1 MRYNLGAARSRRRA
15 PARVNVIM
23 MSQPPRFL
31 IYQGIPLWRHT
42 QVIQWAAQIVSG
54 VAVVALVVWFFANIG
69 NAIQDRDI
77 PYGFS
82 FLSRAYQTPIGE
94 HFIPYESSDSFLYA
108 FGVAVTNTIF
118 VSIAGVI
125 LATALGIFV
134 GVLRLSGNWLVSK
147 LAMVYV
153 EFFRNVPL
161 LVQLLFWFYIVLA
174 LPPVRES
181 YIIAGRLYINNSG
194 ISLPWPA
201 GAGLGAVWLA
211 LAVASVIAGVLVN
224 RRLSRR
230 ELETGRPSYPAVA
243 GWATAL
249 AAGAAAWLVLSAIA
263 GDAPFVITTPEPQ
276 GRFGRIAGGFT
287 VSTALL
293 ALLIGL
299 VLYTAAFI
307 AEIVRAGIQSVGRGQ
322 TEAARALGLS
332 PLNTL
337 RQVTFPQA
345 LRVIIPPLIS
355 QYLNLTKNSSLGGA
369 VGYTELTNVAIT
381 MTQTAPAV
389 SIFMIIML
397 CYLAMSLTYSLI
409 GNLYNWRLGLSGAR

>member
-1 MRYNLGAARSRRRA
+1 
-15 PARVNVIM
+15 M
-23 MSQPPRFL
+23 MSQPPRLL

-42 QVIQWAAQIVSG
+42 QVIQWAAQLVSG

-108 FGVAVTNTIF
+108 IGVAVTNTIF

-134 GVLRLSGNWLVSK
+134 GVLRLSGNWLVAK
-147 LAMVYV
+147 MAMVYV

-181 YIIAGRLYINNSG
+181 YVLAGRLYINNAG

-201 GAGLGAVWLA
+201 GAGLGAIWLA
-211 LAVASVIAGVLVN
+211 LAVVSVIAGVLVN

-230 ELETGRPSYPAVA
+230 ELDTGKASYPAVA

-249 AAGAAAWLVLSAIA
+249 VAGTMAWLVLGALA
-263 GDAPFVITTPEPQ
+263 GEAPFVITTPEPQ
-276 GRFGRIAGGFT
+276 GRFGRISGGFT

-409 GNLYNWRLGLSGAR
+409 GNLYNWRLGRSAAR